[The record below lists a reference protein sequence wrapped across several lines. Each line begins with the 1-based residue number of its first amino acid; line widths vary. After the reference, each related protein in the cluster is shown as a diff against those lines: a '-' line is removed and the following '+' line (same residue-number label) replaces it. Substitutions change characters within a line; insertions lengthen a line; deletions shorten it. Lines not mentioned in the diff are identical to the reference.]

1 MSGFTL
7 YRSERFSATI
17 GLWLAL
23 GVVVVAYEDV
33 ARVHVVVVYNYLIIR
48 YCPGIF
54 KPGYAENVP

>member
-7 YRSERFSATI
+7 YRSESFSATI

-33 ARVHVVVVYNYLIIR
+33 ARVVVVYNYLIIR